1 MASRDYETITCT
13 VSDYVA
19 WVTLNRPDVHNAFN
33 VAMQKELRD
42 CWRSLRFDD
51 DVRVA
56 VLTGA
61 GEKAFCTGIDRAETL
76 GSAEQIA
83 KAPDGE
89 TKTVGSGS
97 TPFHVDDVGDYI
109 GPKANDLWKP
119 VIAAVNGMACGGA
132 FYMLGE
138 VEFIIAADHA
148 TFFDPHVTYGMTA
161 AFEPIHMLQ
170 KMLFHEIMRVAA
182 RQPRAPD
189 GEQRFHEIGLV
200 SCGSPLAELQR
211 RRCLV
216 RRGDR
221 IGAAAGGSRA
231 PSGRSGRHSSTPA
244 RRRSAWAGAGRVGH
258 QRRVAAPGPGVLR
271 QREAGSNGGRAEASD
286 ESLAG
291 RPGPGPR
298 SLSRRRS
305 RGARAA
311 PGCRASCRARTRPS
325 ARS

>member
-1 MASRDYETITCT
+1 MARRDYETITCT

-97 TPFHVDDVGDYI
+97 TPFHFDDVGDYI

-170 KMLFHEIMRVAA
+170 KMPFHEIMRVSLLGNHERLTA
-182 RQPRAPD
+182 QRA
-189 GEQRFHEIGLV
+189 HEIGLV
-200 SCGSPLAELQR
+200 SQVVPLAELH
-211 RRCLV
+211 
-216 RRGDR
+216 D
-221 IGAAAGGSRA
+221 AAA
-231 PSGRSGRHSSTPA
+231 
-244 RRRSAWAGAGRVGH
+244 WC
-258 QRRVAAPGPGVLR
+258 
-271 QREAGSNGGRAEASD
+271 AEAIASAPPLAIEGTVRAIWTALEHSRSQALGMGWALVGLGTND
-286 ESLAG
+286 ESLRQGQEFFASG
-291 RPGPGPR
+291 KRIEWRPR
-298 SLSRRRS
+298 
-305 RGARAA
+305 
-311 PGCRASCRARTRPS
+311 
-325 ARS
+325 